1 MYASHL
7 ISGRPCP
14 VSSGAISSTEGSKKR
29 YTITEEGRAYIA
41 ANRDRVDAIL
51 DRLTALGESVSRWRR
66 TMRGERDSGPSL
78 PLLVRAALDHLRETV
93 GKRLKGDAEAEAHF
107 VEILARAAAEIQRRE

>member
-1 MYASHL
+1 M
-7 ISGRPCP
+7 GD
-14 VSSGAISSTEGSKKR
+14 V
-29 YTITEEGRAYIA
+29 
-41 ANRDRVDAIL
+41 IL

-78 PLLVRAALDHLRETV
+78 PLLVGAALDHLRETV